1 MASILQSGKRRRGA
15 RGICASIAL
24 AARKKPLLRDEHD
37 HAADWLH
44 CSVCKNKCMLL
55 CMLVSFNECVSA
67 STRRETSHID
77 SPLRLAARGSRTPM
91 PCSAASASSAVRIYA
106 IGREAPP
113 CCSPPCVPVRRP
125 PSVHAGSAPP
135 RQAPASASSSRRGPL
150 SLPPCTCARARAGV
164 GAHPTTGCGAG
175 CGNAQ
180 QKRASSRA

>member
-91 PCSAASASSAVRIYA
+91 PCSAASASSAVRILSSGAKGRVSVAICHSYKRLWRVYGYCA
-106 IGREAPP
+106 LQNGSPNRDNGQDAPSLPIIITVSPELIGR
-113 CCSPPCVPVRRP
+113 
-125 PSVHAGSAPP
+125 
-135 RQAPASASSSRRGPL
+135 
-150 SLPPCTCARARAGV
+150 
-164 GAHPTTGCGAG
+164 
-175 CGNAQ
+175 
-180 QKRASSRA
+180 

>member
-91 PCSAASASSAVRIYA
+91 PCSAASASSAVRILSSGA
-106 IGREAPP
+106 KRSRCARPGGRGGRP
-113 CCSPPCVPVRRP
+113 SPEMERYDTTNSYKKGSGSRTVP
-125 PSVHAGSAPP
+125 PSPRAKVRFLRSRGGTGSSY
-135 RQAPASASSSRRGPL
+135 RHNHVLR
-150 SLPPCTCARARAGV
+150 V
-164 GAHPTTGCGAG
+164 
-175 CGNAQ
+175 
-180 QKRASSRA
+180 